1 MTDTEFI
8 EKLTHDCDTDN
19 FRVWLEWNWEHPQ
32 LRELS
37 NEPQFRDWFNKA
49 FNDDGHSETD
59 EHYAYCGETEIDKEL
74 GGRLSWLRCLK
85 CFGKSEH
92 ITLSDEN
99 DFFPLYAD
107 AFDYG
112 EKKYWVLTT
121 VGQGS
126 ISWLMT
132 DEAFR
137 KEYVKENP
145 ND

>member
-8 EKLTHDCDTDN
+8 EKLTHDCDTDD

-74 GGRLSWLRCLK
+74 GGRLSWLRCL
-85 CFGKSEH
+85 
-92 ITLSDEN
+92 N
-99 DFFPLYAD
+99 
-107 AFDYG
+107 
-112 EKKYWVLTT
+112 VLERP
-121 VGQGS
+121 S
-126 ISWLMT
+126 ILHYRTRMIFSLFMQMLLIM
-132 DEAFR
+132 AR
-137 KEYVKENP
+137 RNIGC
-145 ND
+145 